1 VSCSSPRAIRKSVLL
16 KLLQVLL
23 RGTAAEMVVDV
34 ACLDTAGTVIAH
46 LPAVRP
52 RLLSRL
58 EDTWLNF
65 IVTVTAKVA
74 YQPSGS
80 ESPLCNFVPAD
91 YEDDHT

>member
-1 VSCSSPRAIRKSVLL
+1 VFLI
-16 KLLQVLL
+16 LLQVLL
-23 RGTAAEMVVDV
+23 RGTATEMVVDI

-58 EDTWLNF
+58 EDTWLNC
-65 IVTVTAKVA
+65 IVTITAKVA

-80 ESPLCNFVPAD
+80 KFPLCNFVPAGYKD
-91 YEDDHT
+91 YHT